1 VDFCLGPSE
10 LAAAIRENRPCRLS
24 PELGL
29 HITEL
34 IEAIQYPE
42 RLGGNQKIE
51 STFDPIEPLP
61 SDN

>member
-1 VDFCLGPSE
+1 LSAE
-10 LAAAIRENRPCRLS
+10 LA
-24 PELGL
+24 L

-42 RLGGNQKIE
+42 RFSGRRQIE

-61 SDN
+61 LDN